1 MNKLS
6 AVFAS
11 LLIATSATGA
21 TSANAQQKLVP
32 AQSEITF
39 VAKQMGVPLDG
50 KFGKFDAQVAF
61 DPKKPE
67 AGKIAFTIDLG
78 SASVGD
84 AETVKE
90 LKKPDWFSVVKFP
103 NATFASTAIK
113 SAGPGKFEV
122 LGNLLIKGNS
132 RPVTI
137 PVTLAPAAAGVSV
150 AQGSFMLKRID
161 FKIGEGDWADVSIV
175 ANDVTV
181 KFKLALAG
189 M

>member
-1 MNKLS
+1 MIKLFAVCVGLLVAAS
-6 AVFAS
+6 AS
-11 LLIATSATGA
+11 
-21 TSANAQQKLVP
+21 AQQKLLP

-61 DPKKPE
+61 DTKKPE

-78 SASVGD
+78 SAVVGD

-103 NATFASTAIK
+103 NAAFTSSAIK
-113 SAGPGKFEV
+113 AVGPGKFEV
-122 LGNLLIKGNS
+122 VGNLSIKGNVK
-132 RPVTI
+132 PVTI
-137 PVTLAPAAAGVSV
+137 PVSVAPAVAGVSM
-150 AQGSFMLKRID
+150 AQGSFLLKRID
-161 FKIGEGDWADVSIV
+161 FKIGEGDWTDVSIV

-181 KFKLALAG
+181 KFKLALTG
-189 M
+189 L

>member
-1 MNKLS
+1 MTKLF
-6 AVFAS
+6 AVCIG
-11 LLIATSATGA
+11 LLIAASA
-21 TSANAQQKLVP
+21 SAQQKLLP
-32 AQSEITF
+32 GQSEITF

-50 KFGKFDAQVAF
+50 KFGRFDAQVAF

-90 LKKPDWFSVVKFP
+90 LKKPEWFSIAKFP
-103 NATFASTAIK
+103 SATFTSTAIK
-113 SAGPGKFEV
+113 AAGPGKFEV
-122 LGNLLIKGNS
+122 TGNLSIKGNVK
-132 RPVTI
+132 PVTV
-137 PVTLAPAAAGVSV
+137 PVTLAPGAAGVSV
-150 AQGSFMLKRID
+150 AQGSFLLKRVD
-161 FKIGEGDWADVSIV
+161 FKIGEGDWSDVSIV

-189 M
+189 L

>member
-1 MNKLS
+1 MNKLF
-6 AVFAS
+6 AVCIGLVFA
-11 LLIATSATGA
+11 ASAG
-21 TSANAQQKLVP
+21 AQQKLLP

-50 KFGKFDAQVAF
+50 KFGKFDAQIAF

-90 LKKPDWFSVVKFP
+90 LKKPDWFNIVKFP
-103 NATFASTAIK
+103 NAAFTSSSIK
-113 SAGPGKFEV
+113 ADGPGKFEV
-122 LGNLLIKGNS
+122 VGNLVIKGNS
-132 RPVTI
+132 KPVTI
-137 PVTLAPAAAGVSV
+137 AVTLAPGASGTSV
-150 AQGSFMLKRID
+150 AQGSFLLKRID
-161 FKIGEGDWADVSIV
+161 FKIGEGDWSDVSIV

-181 KFKLALAG
+181 KFKLALSG
-189 M
+189 V